1 MTMSSRENVF
11 VTNLFT
17 RVGSK
22 EKALSDTSITAYT
35 GDVLFLVSL
44 FVQRP
49 HSKVVPDQAGIPAP
63 PQHPPLLLIMVLMTL
78 SVLFVEGGGARYQQH
93 NSRNSY
99 SLLFCINKAKVLFSV
114 GKLCF

>member
-1 MTMSSRENVF
+1 MTMCSREKDF

-49 HSKVVPDQAGIPAP
+49 HSKMVPDQAGIPAP
-63 PQHPPLLLIMVLMTL
+63 PQHPPLLHSMVLLTL
-78 SVLFVEGGGARYQQH
+78 SVLTWGGGGAINITIH
-93 NSRNSY
+93 VIVIVFY
-99 SLLFCINKAKVLFSV
+99 SDIKNTIF
-114 GKLCF
+114 

>member
-1 MTMSSRENVF
+1 MTMCSREKVF

-49 HSKVVPDQAGIPAP
+49 HSKMVPDQAGIPAP
-63 PQHPPLLLIMVLMTL
+63 PQHPPLMPLPNISKAQGTVVIM
-78 SVLFVEGGGARYQQH
+78 SWWA
-93 NSRNSY
+93 S
-99 SLLFCINKAKVLFSV
+99 
-114 GKLCF
+114 